1 MLSMDF
7 SGGYSGFFFFFHL
20 ENMSDAIDVSSM
32 ISEIPLPNSFNFS
45 SSIQD
50 VYKKNHSAIS
60 LRCINY

>member
-7 SGGYSGFFFFFHL
+7 SGGYPGFFFFFHL

-50 VYKKNHSAIS
+50 V
-60 LRCINY
+60 

>member
-7 SGGYSGFFFFFHL
+7 SGGYSGFFFFHL

-32 ISEIPLPNSFNFS
+32 ISEIPLPNSLNFS

-50 VYKKNHSAIS
+50 V
-60 LRCINY
+60 

>member
-20 ENMSDAIDVSSM
+20 EYMSDAIDVSSM
-32 ISEIPLPNSFNFS
+32 LSEIALPNSFTFS

-50 VYKKNHSAIS
+50 V
-60 LRCINY
+60 

>member
-7 SGGYSGFFFFFHL
+7 SGGYPGFFFFFHL
-20 ENMSDAIDVSSM
+20 ENMSDATDVSSM

-50 VYKKNHSAIS
+50 VEEKNHLAIS
-60 LRCINY
+60 LS